1 MELNHRKYLDRI
13 DLYKRYGYDTI
24 ADRKFILEASMPL
37 CGRILEVG
45 TGKGHMAL
53 ILARAGYDFVSVD
66 ISEEE
71 QNIAK
76 TNLEYYGV
84 ANKVD
89 FKIANAENL
98 NYPDYSFDA
107 IISVDTVHHM
117 NNPFQIMKEF
127 IRVLD
132 SNGKII
138 LSDFTD
144 EGFEL
149 LEKVHNSEGRSHNSS
164 ISNIRLRDIENYF
177 QERLFFIDKKN
188 SKFHQLCVISRCEC

>member
-1 MELNHRKYLDRI
+1 MQQAVEHYKKIDMSDTNMELNHRKYLDRI

-84 ANKVD
+84 AGKVNLE
-89 FKIANAENL
+89 IADAENL
-98 NYPDYSFDA
+98 NYPEGSFDA

-117 NNPFQIMKEF
+117 NNPFKVM
-127 IRVLD
+127 
-132 SNGKII
+132 
-138 LSDFTD
+138 
-144 EGFEL
+144 EGTYQGIGF
-149 LEKVHNSEGRSHNSS
+149 KWQNNFKRF
-164 ISNIRLRDIENYF
+164 Y
-177 QERLFFIDKKN
+177 
-188 SKFHQLCVISRCEC
+188 